1 MSHSNEEQLPLLDEL
16 QSLKTV
22 LSDTG
27 DDIPVLNDIIHNP
40 DTEPAEASDNAEQTA
55 SNTSDWLAGGD
66 DDHSRE
72 IFLQE
77 LIDDMLPDIEAELRR
92 RLLKLDGDVLERWY
106 QQSRQR

>member
-27 DDIPVLNDIIHNP
+27 DDIPVLNDIIHTP

-92 RLLKLDGDVLERWY
+92 RLRKLDGDVLERWY

>member
-1 MSHSNEEQLPLLDEL
+1 MSHTNDEQLPLLDEL

-27 DDIPVLNDIIHNP
+27 DDIPVLNDIIHTP

-55 SNTSDWLAGGD
+55 RNSNDGLAGGD